1 MENSNS
7 QLFPYM
13 FVNGEILHKDEALIP
28 LYDLGLLRGMGI
40 FDFFRVWDGIPV
52 FAEDHI
58 MRLQNSL
65 QMIDMNTGVSDEQW
79 LEWFYQM
86 IRVNKAERA
95 GFRVVVT
102 GGFSEDGYSIP
113 EKKNI
118 YMMLHQLPQNDPKQ
132 YESGVKLLTSSYQR
146 DIPSAKTTIYIQ
158 SMHLQPQIKKAGAF
172 EVLYHWKGEITE
184 CSRCNIFFI
193 DEKGE
198 LHTPKNGMLKGITRK
213 QVVAMAAEEKIP
225 LHEREIFLDELPSMS
240 GAFLTATTK
249 GVLPVVKIDDT
260 LIGNGEVHP
269 VARKLQQ
276 LYERRV
282 DNYLQKSLQAIK
294 K

>member
-1 MENSNS
+1 
-7 QLFPYM
+7 
-13 FVNGEILHKDEALIP
+13 
-28 LYDLGLLRGMGI
+28 
-40 FDFFRVWDGIPV
+40 
-52 FAEDHI
+52 
-58 MRLQNSL
+58 
-65 QMIDMNTGVSDEQW
+65 
-79 LEWFYQM
+79 M

-118 YMMLHQLPQNDPKQ
+118 YMMLHQLPPNDPKQ

-193 DEKGE
+193 CDRARNSFLINVSTVSLPLPFKHNSSLDDNE
-198 LHTPKNGMLKGITRK
+198 L
-213 QVVAMAAEEKIP
+213 
-225 LHEREIFLDELPSMS
+225 IFPFCRS
-240 GAFLTATTK
+240 GW
-249 GVLPVVKIDDT
+249 
-260 LIGNGEVHP
+260 
-269 VARKLQQ
+269 R
-276 LYERRV
+276 
-282 DNYLQKSLQAIK
+282 
-294 K
+294 